1 MKVIEKIKELGNC
14 IELVSIDPHFHEV
27 TTGLF
32 RKGNILTIWSYS
44 KTQGI
49 EKRIEQI
56 RDRCCR
62 LGDLSPIP
70 NRHDQMRLATSINL
84 DLPLRFM
91 FSSAVEKS
99 PDSLIPTGE
108 ITSPDTKTKL
118 IFKISGEKMAQEIV
132 YAVSVEGVHER
143 SEMRIRA
150 VVGGFIKY
158 GGCERVA
165 PNKFKFTDGGEY
177 NKFVRLLLPYAR
189 NISAVED
196 MLTQADMEGQM
207 TTQTLG
213 FSQT

>member
-1 MKVIEKIKELGNC
+1 
-14 IELVSIDPHFHEV
+14 
-27 TTGLF
+27 
-32 RKGNILTIWSYS
+32 
-44 KTQGI
+44 
-49 EKRIEQI
+49 
-56 RDRCCR
+56 
-62 LGDLSPIP
+62 
-70 NRHDQMRLATSINL
+70 
-84 DLPLRFM
+84 M
-91 FSSAVEKS
+91 FSSAVEKP
-99 PDSLIPTGE
+99 PDGLIPTGE

>member
-27 TTGLF
+27 STGLF

-91 FSSAVEKS
+91 FSSAVEKP
-99 PDSLIPTGE
+99 PDGLIPTGE